1 MTIEKAKI
9 VIDKYEYGITLNAL
23 NNYRNY
29 LLDNDKPTEYVDNL
43 LYKLSKLPF
52 KKDRYK
58 RSI

>member
-1 MTIEKAKI
+1 MTVEKAKI
-9 VIDKYEYGITLNAL
+9 VLDRYEYGITLNAL

-29 LLDNDKPTEYVDNL
+29 LLDNGKPTEYVDNL

-52 KKDRYK
+52 RKEKLK